1 MIKYN
6 NNTINKLATDA
17 TVNKMYYG
25 GNVVYLAVNGEEPP
39 TPVLPSGYTEVE
51 YIQNTSTA
59 YIDTNLQLYSSTTN
73 SFEVEAKLIAAEHD
87 SSPYQ
92 NVFSSMS
99 EDGEPYQGF
108 TYRYQVGNL
117 VGTSIPNGQNTFTI
131 VNNDDSTQTVTVT
144 SSASQRTYTHT
155 YPLTLF
161 CGLNSS
167 RSPFRWTNSKFYYCK
182 VKMNDELVRDLVPC
196 TRDSD
201 SKAGMYD
208 IVNNVFYGSANN
220 YNFVAGNPI

>member
-1 MIKYN
+1 MAIKIGITDISAFKVGSGDC
-6 NNTINKLATDA
+6 TI
-17 TVNKMYYG
+17 
-25 GNVVYLAVNGEEPP
+25 YLGDILLYP
-39 TPVLPSGYTEVE
+39 TTPSLPSGYTEVE

-73 SFEVEAKLIAAEHD
+73 SFEVEAKLIAAKHD
-87 SSPYQ
+87 SSSYQ

-131 VNNDDSTQTVTVT
+131 VNNEDSTQTVTVT
-144 SSASQRTYTHT
+144 SSTSQRTYTHT

-182 VKMNDELVRDLVPC
+182 VKMNNELVRDLVPC
-196 TRDSD
+196 KRDSD
-201 SKAGMYD
+201 DKYGMYD
-208 IVNNVFYGSANN
+208 MVSKTFLTSPNNA
-220 YNFVAGNPI
+220 NFVGGNPV